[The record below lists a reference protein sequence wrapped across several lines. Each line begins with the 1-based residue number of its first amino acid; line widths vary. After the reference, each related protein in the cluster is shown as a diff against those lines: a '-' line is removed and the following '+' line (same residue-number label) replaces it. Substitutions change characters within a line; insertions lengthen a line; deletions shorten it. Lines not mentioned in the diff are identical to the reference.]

1 MYSLWG
7 IYKEKLSYLVNQIY
21 LLLQK
26 WNLTLV
32 LQIINIEKLLQS
44 PWGVAQSLTGE
55 QLKALFKWHKS
66 LSLSLLLAFFFL
78 IKKKRQRKILDVFW
92 QVHHNVACRP
102 CHLIVVFAEFKAPCS
117 PHPAP
122 FRFY

>member
-66 LSLSLLLAFFFL
+66 LSLSLLLAFFF
-78 IKKKRQRKILDVFW
+78 
-92 QVHHNVACRP
+92 
-102 CHLIVVFAEFKAPCS
+102 
-117 PHPAP
+117 
-122 FRFY
+122 